1 MFGKSKKETEKV
13 TVVTTKEQ
21 LKAAIK
27 RKDAC
32 IEVQGELVKKMKW
45 MAKLSPKKIAA
56 IIACL
61 TAATAAST
69 VVATA
74 ASTAAPPATPIVVPT
89 VKYAV
94 ESTTLAAAGIGA
106 LDAASIIKIIE
117 ILGVVIV
124 IAILKGYN
132 VELKEGD
139 KSLRLT
145 ANK

>member
-1 MFGKSKKETEKV
+1 MFGKSKKEIEKV
-13 TVVTTKEQ
+13 TIVTTKEQ

-27 RKDAC
+27 RKDTC

-69 VVATA
+69 V
-74 ASTAAPPATPIVVPT
+74 ASTAAPPTAPIVAPT

-94 ESTTLAAAGIGA
+94 ESTTLAAVGIGA

-124 IAILKGYN
+124 IAILKSYN

-139 KSLRLT
+139 KSLRLYC
-145 ANK
+145 K

>member
-32 IEVQGELVKKMKW
+32 IEVQGELVMKMKW

-69 VVATA
+69 AV
-74 ASTAAPPATPIVVPT
+74 PPASPIV
-89 VKYAV
+89 
-94 ESTTLAAAGIGA
+94 AAGIGA
-106 LDAASIIKIIE
+106 LDAAAIIKIIE

-124 IAILKGYN
+124 IAILKGYT
-132 VELKEGD
+132 VELKDGD
-139 KSLRLT
+139 KSLRLI

>member
-32 IEVQGELVKKMKW
+32 IEVQGELVMKIKW

-69 VVATA
+69 VVATV
-74 ASTAAPPATPIVVPT
+74 APPTTPIVVPT

-139 KSLRLT
+139 KSLWLI

>member
-1 MFGKSKKETEKV
+1 MFGKTKKETEKV

-27 RKDAC
+27 RKDTC

-45 MAKLSPKKIAA
+45 IAKFSPKKIAA

-61 TAATAAST
+61 TAATATST
-69 VVATA
+69 VVATTVPP
-74 ASTAAPPATPIVVPT
+74 TAPIV
-89 VKYAV
+89 KCAV
-94 ESTTLAAAGIGA
+94 TGTTLAAIGVEA
-106 LDAASIIKIIE
+106 LDAASIVKIVE

-132 VELKEGD
+132 VELRDGD
-139 KSLRLT
+139 KCLRLI